1 MRRLAYW
8 LCQPLLTTNESRHG
22 SELSRGVLH
31 FAHHI
36 PKEYCCMSP
45 LSAFPRRRRTGFTLI
60 ELLVVIAIIAIL
72 IALLLPAVQQAREAA
87 RRTQCKNN
95 LKQFG
100 LALANYEST
109 YKMFPMTSPQLAASQ
124 GFSPQA
130 RLLPYFDQANL
141 QSMLDF
147 TQPAFS
153 GPYNALLPNPLFVT
167 AFATPLS
174 LMLCPSDGAP
184 SQNAGYGGYIYGGNN
199 YMLSYGSGTGV
210 NNDQRWPTDGIVYEN
225 SNVGYAGITDGAS
238 NTVAMAEVV
247 RGAGNTVTLPA
258 GTLPPAP
265 YRLTLNGSGGLNSTL
280 QSSQGLPV
288 TGAPWSSYTNAAGM
302 VSNPNLST
310 VWPTLTS
317 WRGATDGTLRARGVA
332 WAHSGAMSS
341 LTNGYNTPN
350 SIIPDVVT
358 HFTGFLGPRSF
369 HTGGAN
375 ALMTDGSVRFF
386 GNNIDTNLHRG
397 LYSRNGGEVTG
408 DF

>member
-1 MRRLAYW
+1 MIQIDAFHSWENLM
-8 LCQPLLTTNESRHG
+8 SRF
-22 SELSRGVLH
+22 LSHR
-31 FAHHI
+31 
-36 PKEYCCMSP
+36 S
-45 LSAFPRRRRTGFTLI
+45 RGFTLI

-100 LALANYEST
+100 LAIANYEST
-109 YKMFPMTSPQLAASQ
+109 YKMFPMTSPQLSASQ

-141 QSMLDF
+141 QSLLDF
-147 TQPAFS
+147 SQQAWT
-153 GPYNALLPNPLFVT
+153 GPYNALIPNPNFVT
-167 AFATPLS
+167 AYATPLS

-184 SQNAGYGGYIYGGNN
+184 SQNTGYGGYIYAGNN
-199 YMLSYGSGTGV
+199 YMMSYGSGTGV

-225 SNVGYAGITDGAS
+225 SNVGFAGITDGAS
-238 NTVAMAEVV
+238 NTVAMAEAV
-247 RGAGNTVTLPA
+247 RGTGNDVTLPA
-258 GTLPPAP
+258 GTLPPSP

-288 TGAPWSSYTNAAGM
+288 TGAPWSGYTNATGM
-302 VSNPNLST
+302 VSNPNLAI
-310 VWPTLTS
+310 VWPTLSS
-317 WRGATDGTLRARGVA
+317 WRGASDGTLRARGVS
-332 WAHSGAMSS
+332 WAHSGALSS
-341 LTNGYNTPN
+341 LINGYNTPN
-350 SIIPDVVT
+350 SITPDVVT

-369 HTGGAN
+369 HTGGVN
-375 ALMTDGSVRFF
+375 GLMADGSVRFF
-386 GNNIDTNLHRG
+386 SNSIDVNLHHA